1 MSYTQKILEV
11 RVALAEGNFPTSR
24 AQGSNVKIMRL
35 AADVVVKKPGGE
47 EKPSATI
54 RLYNVPLADME
65 AMTLLAFKPLGNSK
79 NVVSVY
85 AGDSSGLS
93 LAFSGDI
100 TAAVPDFSS
109 SPEPAFV
116 ITAVT
121 GYQASIKAV
130 KPYTARGE
138 QDVPT
143 VMERLAKSMGFT
155 FLNRGASAKLRNIAL
170 MGGPMEQARAL
181 AAAARM
187 ELILDDSEMVLA
199 PRNTLRV
206 DDNTGNT
213 PVWSAGTGLL
223 GYPAFD
229 NAGIVAKG
237 IYEPRLLLGG
247 PLRII
252 SAVPR
257 ASGLWKV
264 TSLEHHLQAQMA
276 HGGVWEST
284 VKAAFV
290 GE

>member
-1 MSYTQKILEV
+1 MSYSQKILEV
-11 RVALAEGNFPTSR
+11 RVTLAEGNFPTSS
-24 AQGSNVKIMRL
+24 AQGANTKIMRL
-35 AADVVVKKPGGE
+35 AADVKVSKPGGE

-54 RLYNVPLADME
+54 RLYNVPLPDME

-155 FLNRGASAKLRNIAL
+155 FLNRGAAAKLRNIAL

-187 ELILDDSEMVLA
+187 ELVLDDGEMVLA
-199 PRNTLRV
+199 PRNALRV

-252 SAVPR
+252 STVPR
-257 ASGLWKV
+257 ATGLWKV